1 MKSVAAEHYIK
12 KDYRYTDET
21 AEKGALQF
29 VFGEQK

>member
-1 MKSVAAEHYIK
+1 VVKSVAAEHYIK

-21 AEKGALQF
+21 AEKVLQF